1 VLLNIVIVFCLLT
14 AKIVSETES
23 ADRADGEEGE
33 VEQESWWRK
42 KKKDFYR

>member
-1 VLLNIVIVFCLLT
+1 M
-14 AKIVSETES
+14 VSETES
-23 ADRADGEEGE
+23 AECAEGEEGE